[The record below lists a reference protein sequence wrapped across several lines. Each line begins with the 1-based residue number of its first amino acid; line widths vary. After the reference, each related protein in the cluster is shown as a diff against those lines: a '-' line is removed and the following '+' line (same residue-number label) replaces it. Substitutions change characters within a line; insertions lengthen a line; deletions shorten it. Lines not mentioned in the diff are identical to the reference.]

1 MRTRRLATAVLIAGG
16 LTLGAMA
23 APATAAT
30 VSAGTVSAGT
40 VSAGTVSA
48 ADSAR
53 LAESWYYAG
62 NYRMRSFCANAGVRA
77 VFNGALDFECRAAAG
92 ISFDL
97 YLLH

>member
-16 LTLGAMA
+16 LALGATATA

-30 VSAGTVSAGT
+30 ASSASSASSATVSA
-40 VSAGTVSA
+40 S
-48 ADSAR
+48 DSAR
-53 LAESWYYAG
+53 LAGGWYYAG
-62 NYRMRSFCANAGVRA
+62 NYKMRSFCANAGVRA

-92 ISFDL
+92 SSFDL